1 MPKKLKKKP
10 LPILFFLLLLM
21 GSIALLPYMEIRA
34 DEPYVI
40 VIDPGHGGEKL
51 GAEHDGYTEKEMTM
65 AVARA
70 MKEELEHYE
79 NVVVY
84 LTHENDEDMSIK
96 DRAVFAR
103 KKNADYLFSLHFN
116 ASVNH
121 NLYGAEV
128 WVPAYGDFY
137 VSGHQFAEIEMQL
150 LTGKGLYSRGIKT
163 RLNNVD
169 KDYYGI
175 LRYCSAEGVPSVLI
189 EHCHMD
195 HPIDQPFFQ
204 TSDDPF
210 TEFGKLDAE
219 AVAKFLGLSSASLL
233 VDYSEYPLVNVD
245 RPKDG
250 EPVRPDKS
258 MPEISN
264 IEVLSIQEGTG
275 EVTIRMKAS
284 DSDSYIQYY
293 SYSID
298 GGDTYSEL
306 CKWPRPF
313 WNQSDEELV
322 FTITVP
328 LEQEIE
334 LIARAYNGYDG
345 FTESNVVNILPIM
358 SAKEVMA
365 TYDTNETYEEISFEQ
380 ISDKK
385 ADASSAL
392 KQNDKVQLLLLILII
407 SFLMTWILFVMLRMI
422 SLLKKDSK
430 RRRRR

>member
-1 MPKKLKKKP
+1 
-10 LPILFFLLLLM
+10 
-21 GSIALLPYMEIRA
+21 
-34 DEPYVI
+34 
-40 VIDPGHGGEKL
+40 
-51 GAEHDGYTEKEMTM
+51 
-65 AVARA
+65 
-70 MKEELEHYE
+70 
-79 NVVVY
+79 
-84 LTHENDEDMSIK
+84 
-96 DRAVFAR
+96 
-103 KKNADYLFSLHFN
+103 
-116 ASVNH
+116 
-121 NLYGAEV
+121 
-128 WVPAYGDFY
+128 
-137 VSGHQFAEIEMQL
+137 MQL

-195 HPIDQPFFQ
+195 HPTDQPFFQ

-258 MPEISN
+258 MPEISD

-275 EVTIRMKAS
+275 EVTVRMKAS
-284 DSDSYIQYY
+284 DADSYIQYY

-345 FTESNVVNILPIM
+345 FMESNVVNILPIM

-380 ISDKK
+380 ISNKE